1 MLRNL
6 PFAGWLAARYFAA
19 GWFAA
24 RCFAGG
30 RRAVFGRCS
39 GGVGSRFLGGH
50 IAREDGGARLPAH
63 HAGGPA
69 SASRNEEQQR
79 QRDEENSSVPVPQ
92 PVPSLT
98 ETQILQWDA
107 QPPPLASVDPGALYS
122 AARERFADRGVVYAR
137 PPDEVDLL
145 AIRG

>member
-1 MLRNL
+1 MLLDFR
-6 PFAGWLAARYFAA
+6 FTGR
-19 GWFAA
+19 
-24 RCFAGG
+24 FAGG
-30 RRAVFGRCS
+30 HGVFGCCCPS
-39 GGVGSRFLGGH
+39 GVGSRLLRGH
-50 IAREDGGARLPAH
+50 LAREDGGARLPAH
-63 HAGGPA
+63 RAGAGSSA
-69 SASRNEEQQR
+69 SANEEQQR

-137 PPDEVDLL
+137 PPDRVDLP